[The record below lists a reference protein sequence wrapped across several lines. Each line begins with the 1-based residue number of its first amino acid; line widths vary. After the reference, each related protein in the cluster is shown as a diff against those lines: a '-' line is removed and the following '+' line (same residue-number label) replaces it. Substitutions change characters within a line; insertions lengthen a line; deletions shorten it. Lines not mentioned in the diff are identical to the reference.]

1 MEGSGQ
7 GRQLLEM
14 LRDREAI
21 LLSALSPSHSTA
33 GRRMSCDL
41 VNRMPC
47 DASPPHVE
55 TGARSSMLRNNKGIA
70 VAKKNSATACF
81 VASSAK

>member
-21 LLSALSPSHSTA
+21 LLSALAFSFNGRTA
-33 GRRMSCDL
+33 HEM
-41 VNRMPC
+41 
-47 DASPPHVE
+47 
-55 TGARSSMLRNNKGIA
+55 
-70 VAKKNSATACF
+70 
-81 VASSAK
+81 